1 MPRDQLSVGWQQR
14 NDFVGWLMNMPQL
27 PRQTPFA
34 LHNKALLKTTKAV
47 AVETMTSTA
56 EEIYSLR

>member
-1 MPRDQLSVGWQQR
+1 
-14 NDFVGWLMNMPQL
+14 MNMPQL

-56 EEIYSLR
+56 DEIYSLR